1 MSDRIVLTNL
11 RFQARHGV
19 HGWERETAQ
28 PFEVDVELWLD
39 LAPAGR
45 SDDLAATIDYGPV
58 YDVVARVLDGPSRN
72 LLESLAEAVA
82 GDLLAQFPV
91 VDEAVVRIRKPAVRL
106 GGPLDHA
113 SVEIHRTRAR

>member
-1 MSDRIVLTNL
+1 MTDRIVLTNL
-11 RFQARHGV
+11 RFEARHGV

-45 SDDLAATIDYGPV
+45 SDDLGATVDYGLA
-58 YDVVARVLDGPSRN
+58 YDEVARVLDGPSRN

-82 GDLLAQFPV
+82 RALLARFEV
-91 VDEAVVRIRKPAVRL
+91 VEEIVVRIRKPAVRL

-113 SVEIHRTRAR
+113 SVEIRRARS

>member
-1 MSDRIVLTNL
+1 MTDRIVLTNL
-11 RFQARHGV
+11 RFEARHGV

-45 SDDLAATIDYGPV
+45 SDDLAATIDYGLV
-58 YDVVARVLDGPSRN
+58 YDEVALVLDGPPRN
-72 LLESLAEAVA
+72 LLESLAESVA
-82 GDLLAQFPV
+82 RGLLTRFDT
-91 VDEAVVRIRKPAVRL
+91 VDEVVVRVRKPAVRL

-113 SVEIHRTRAR
+113 SVEIQRRRT